1 MKQGEETAAKAVA
14 NTSSTAVKPAPA
26 PARAADTPSA
36 EAAKAQTMEE
46 MVHLI
51 VFKLGTEE
59 YGIQIEQV
67 KEVTAT
73 PSITR
78 MPRTPAF
85 IKGVANIRG
94 DIIAIMDMEERFNIR
109 PAPLSSDVNPN
120 ITYTLV
126 IEAKDYKIG
135 VVVKEVPQSLNLA
148 MSKINK
154 TPAFLQDINIQES
167 YIEGIAKVGARL
179 IIVLDMLK
187 ILTSDEMQQLAS

>member
-1 MKQGEETAAKAVA
+1 MKQVEETAAKAVA
-14 NTSSTAVKPAPA
+14 NTSSTAEKPA
-26 PARAADTPSA
+26 PARAADTPAA
-36 EAAKAQTMEE
+36 EAAKVQTMEE

-94 DIIAIMDMEERFNIR
+94 DIIAIMDLEERFNIQSV
-109 PAPLSSDVNPN
+109 PLSSDLKSN

-135 VVVKEVPQSLNLA
+135 VVVKEVPQSLNLS

-167 YIEGIAKVGARL
+167 YIEGIAKVGTRL

-187 ILTSDEMQQLAS
+187 ILTSDEVQQLTS